1 MSALSAILYREG
13 KIRATNLTFI
23 FWDLFYPLGYLLV
36 FGVGMTQAMGM
47 KPLAIGVDYNAFF
60 LAGVLGM
67 ASFGIAS
74 NTAWSF
80 FMDRDNGIFFEMLTY
95 PMRRSEYL
103 LGKGL
108 FNLLVSIAQAV
119 VTVVLAEIVLEVPI
133 RWGSLPLLAAAV
145 FIGTAGWFFFY
156 AIFALIIRR
165 NDVFNTVTSVF
176 YFVLLFASSMFY
188 PVEPL
193 PTPLRQLSWANPITW
208 HVDVLRYATIGIGEP
223 ALVAVEAAAFLLFTG
238 VAFGGALLALKR
250 QKCWKIGRLVDW
262 QSVARAKI
270 VDGRLSR
277 QAASRY
283 PRTSSIPQQSA
294 NPTICQSSM
303 QIFRN
308 AFAVRARRVSSAS
321 RSSAALRARGRPGA
335 GPLSDTR
342 DNS

>member
-1 MSALSAILYREG
+1 MYREG

-95 PMRRSEYL
+95 PMRRAEYL

-119 VTVVLAEIVLEVPI
+119 VTVMLAELVLDVPI

-156 AIFALIIRR
+156 AIFALMIRR

-176 YFVLLFASSMFY
+176 YFILLFASSMFY

-208 HVDVLRYATIGIGEP
+208 HVDVLRYATIGVGQP
-223 ALVAVEAAAFLLFTG
+223 STVWLEAAAFLVFTAA
-238 VAFGGALLALKR
+238 AFAGALWALKR
-250 QKCWKIGRLVDW
+250 Q
-262 QSVARAKI
+262 
-270 VDGRLSR
+270 
-277 QAASRY
+277 
-283 PRTSSIPQQSA
+283 
-294 NPTICQSSM
+294 
-303 QIFRN
+303 
-308 AFAVRARRVSSAS
+308 
-321 RSSAALRARGRPGA
+321 
-335 GPLSDTR
+335 
-342 DNS
+342 